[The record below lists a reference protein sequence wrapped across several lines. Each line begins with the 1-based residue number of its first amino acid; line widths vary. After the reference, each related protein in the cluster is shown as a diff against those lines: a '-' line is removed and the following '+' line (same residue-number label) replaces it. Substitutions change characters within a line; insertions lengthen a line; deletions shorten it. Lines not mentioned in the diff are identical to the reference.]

1 MPIKTLKAILWDGQK
16 RLKGQL
22 HLEKHRMRFQTLNF
36 ANTDLD
42 LEIAYADIREVN
54 YYQLYDLTTQGLEIL
69 TGNDKCNVFII
80 EEPVVMKKTI
90 EKNIIQNN

>member
-1 MPIKTLKAILWDGQK
+1 
-16 RLKGQL
+16 
-22 HLEKHRMRFQTLNF
+22 MRFQTLNF